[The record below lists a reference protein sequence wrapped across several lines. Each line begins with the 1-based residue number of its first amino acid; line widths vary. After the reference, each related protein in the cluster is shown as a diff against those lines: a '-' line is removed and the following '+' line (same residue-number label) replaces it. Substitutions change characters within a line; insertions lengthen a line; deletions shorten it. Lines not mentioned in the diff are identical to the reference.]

1 MAIEVRPIRP
11 GEAVDYLKVLPYAN
25 GLPHWEPAPA
35 AWYGGP
41 EPWPAPNRPASP
53 EQLREWAGEVLAERC
68 HPQAAFDGDRIVG
81 ASAMISFELTVPG
94 GRQVPMGGVTSTAVL
109 ATHRR
114 RGLLRRMMQAMFDEA
129 VGRGEPIA
137 GLSASEGT
145 IYGRYGYG
153 PATLRTR
160 WELDR
165 SQAAFRD
172 AEPDSGRLELTDADT
187 ARPAWSSVHD
197 QVRRTRVGELSARPG
212 HWADLSDAA
221 SDTRGPQRHLL
232 HLDAA
237 GHPDGVALFRIP
249 WSTTAEDAGTLVV
262 EAIQATNPAAYRAL
276 WRLLLDFDLTRT
288 IVAAPRPGDEPLR
301 WMLQNPRAM
310 RVTRQSD
317 SLWLRLLDVPAAL
330 AARTY
335 EAPDTLVIGIEAD
348 PMLPANVG
356 HWRLEVDRTGAGS
369 CTRVTEPP
377 DVVLDLPALGSLYLG
392 GRSAADLAY
401 AGRISGE
408 PSAVGRLSRLF
419 RTDPEPFNS
428 FVF

>member
-1 MAIEVRPIRP
+1 MAIEVRPIERD
-11 GEAVDYLKVLPYAN
+11 EAVDYLKVLPYAN

-35 AWYGGP
+35 AWHGGP
-41 EPWPAPNRPASP
+41 EPWPTPNRPAAP
-53 EQLREWAGEVLAERC
+53 EQLEAWAEEVLAERC

-94 GRQVPMGGVTSTAVL
+94 GRQVPMGGVTSTAVI

-114 RGLLRRMMQAMFDEA
+114 RGLLRRMMQAMVDEA
-129 VGRGEPIA
+129 VERGEPIA

-160 WELDR
+160 WEVDR
-165 SQAAFRD
+165 TQVTFRD
-172 AEPDSGRLELTDADT
+172 AEPDSGRLELADAAA
-187 ARPAWSSVHD
+187 ARQAWRAVHD

-212 HWADLSDAA
+212 HWDDLADTA
-221 SDTRGPQRHLL
+221 SDTRGPQRHLV
-232 HLDAA
+232 HHDAA
-237 GHPDGVALFRIP
+237 GRIDGVAIFRIP
-249 WSTTAEDAGTLVV
+249 WSATVQDAGTLVV
-262 EAIQATNPAAYRAL
+262 EGIQAANPVAYRAL
-276 WRLLLDFDLTRT
+276 WQLLLDFDLTRR

-301 WMLQNPRAM
+301 WMLENPRAL

-317 SLWLRLLDVPAAL
+317 SLWIRLLDLPAAL
-330 AARTY
+330 EARGYGAT
-335 EAPDTLVIGIEAD
+335 DSLVIKLDDD
-348 PMLPANVG
+348 PLCPANVG
-356 HWRLEVDRTGAGS
+356 TWRLAADASGAA
-369 CTRVTEPP
+369 CTRTHAAA
-377 DVVLDLPALGSLYLG
+377 DLEIDLQALGSLYLG

-401 AGRISGE
+401 AGRIRGDAE
-408 PSAVGRLSRLF
+408 AVGRLSRLF

>member
-1 MAIEVRPIRP
+1 MAIEVRPIEP

-25 GLPHWEPAPA
+25 GLPHWEPVPA

-41 EPWPAPNRPASP
+41 EPWPTPNRPATP
-53 EQLREWAGEVLAERC
+53 EQLEAWAGQVLAERC

-94 GRQVPMGGVTSTAVL
+94 GRQVPMGGVTSTAVI

-129 VGRGEPIA
+129 VERGEPIA

-160 WELDR
+160 WEVDR
-165 SQAAFRD
+165 TQAVFRD
-172 AEPDSGRLELTDADT
+172 AEPDSGRLELTDAAT
-187 ARPAWSSVHD
+187 ARAAWRTVHD
-197 QVRRTRVGELSARPG
+197 HVRRTRVGELSARPG
-212 HWADLSDAA
+212 HWEDLSDSA
-221 SDTRGPQRHLL
+221 SDTRGPQRHLV
-232 HLDAA
+232 HHAAA
-237 GHPDGVALFRIP
+237 GGIDGVAVFRIP
-249 WSTTAEDAGTLVV
+249 WSTTVQNAGTLVV
-262 EAIQATNPAAYRAL
+262 EGIQAATPAAYRAL

-301 WMLQNPRAM
+301 WMLENPRAL

-330 AARTY
+330 EARTY
-335 EAPDTLVIGIEAD
+335 DVPDRIVIGIEAD
-348 PMLPANVG
+348 PMRPDNVG
-356 HWRLEVDRTGAGS
+356 RWQLSADPDGAS
-369 CTRVTEPP
+369 CTRVAATP
-377 DVVLDLPALGSLYLG
+377 DVVLELSALGSLYLG

-401 AGRISGE
+401 AGRIKGGAA
-408 PSAVGRLSRLF
+408 AVGRLSRLF